1 MARGAFPGPSGLRI
15 GQGGAGA
22 RVGLAES
29 LPYVSPPSSG
39 DRCRVI
45 KVSTLEDRVTGGRHD
60 DPSVGCAWMY
70 SLLAD
75 VTQRQ

>member
-29 LPYVSPPSSG
+29 LPYVSPASPADG
-39 DRCRVI
+39 CMVI
-45 KVSTLEDRVTGGRHD
+45 EVGTL
-60 DPSVGCAWMY
+60 
-70 SLLAD
+70 
-75 VTQRQ
+75 